1 MGARM
6 GLETATL
13 AYIGLGASAV
23 GTGVSFMGAQQQ
35 ARGLRAAG
43 AGALATAE
51 FNNKIRLRNER
62 VAKQEA
68 DLRERVG
75 DREALRFRK
84 KFSKLQATTET
95 AFRKNTGSASTGTPL
110 LVLMDSANEAEEEV
124 QLIDLAARTD
134 AGRIREQGLNQRFA
148 GQLALLEGRQQ
159 QLGFNIKARAT
170 QTAAFADA
178 FSSLGSLGF
187 KASQIT

>member
-1 MGARM
+1 MGIDPV
-6 GLETATL
+6 TL
-13 AYIGLGASAV
+13 GVASLAVSAV
-23 GTGVSFMGAQQQ
+23 GTGAQMMGARDQ
-35 ARGLRAAG
+35 ASGLRAAG

-124 QLIDLAARTD
+124 QLIDLAARTE

-159 QLGFNIKARAT
+159 QLGFNIKARAV
-170 QTAAFADA
+170 QQQAFADA

-187 KASQIT
+187 KASQIV

>member
-1 MGARM
+1 
-6 GLETATL
+6 
-13 AYIGLGASAV
+13 
-23 GTGVSFMGAQQQ
+23 
-35 ARGLRAAG
+35 
-43 AGALATAE
+43 
-51 FNNKIRLRNER
+51 
-62 VAKQEA
+62 
-68 DLRERVG
+68 
-75 DREALRFRK
+75 
-84 KFSKLQATTET
+84 
-95 AFRKNTGSASTGTPL
+95 
-110 LVLMDSANEAEEEV
+110 MDSANEAEEEV
-124 QLIDLAARTD
+124 QLIDLAARTE